1 MLLFSDE
8 ELKAKYT
15 LLVPLTSQK
24 QLQEIDFNSCALAML
39 PPNGSRLCLHSLK
52 HICLLHFSF
61 QSRQSPNKHNLQNLG
76 HMVVDRNNFKKL
88 VQDQVQKAIT
98 TKAYKDKA
106 TQDAKV
112 LPRS

>member
-52 HICLLHFSF
+52 HICLLHFSSF
-61 QSRQSPNKHNLQNLG
+61 FLGGADANLFSFAVRIDG
-76 HMVVDRNNFKKL
+76 V
-88 VQDQVQKAIT
+88 
-98 TKAYKDKA
+98 
-106 TQDAKV
+106 
-112 LPRS
+112 